1 MDLGGFKV
9 GQTLATP
16 AFNKYPR
23 GVEKMFRGK
32 NSSFLEFLWE
42 TRFIIV
48 FYIFGDWIT
57 TKYGLQYAREGNS
70 LLLGLIEDYGIYS
83 LLAVKL
89 VFMVFLF
96 WNYKLLKRSNSD
108 WTKYIWDASRDAL
121 GIFGVLLTISNLLVI
136 YNYAGLFSFMG

>member
-1 MDLGGFKV
+1 
-9 GQTLATP
+9 
-16 AFNKYPR
+16 
-23 GVEKMFRGK
+23 MFRGK

-121 GIFGVLLTISNLLVI
+121 SIFGVLLTISNLLVI
-136 YNYAGLFSFMG
+136 YNHTGFFSFMG